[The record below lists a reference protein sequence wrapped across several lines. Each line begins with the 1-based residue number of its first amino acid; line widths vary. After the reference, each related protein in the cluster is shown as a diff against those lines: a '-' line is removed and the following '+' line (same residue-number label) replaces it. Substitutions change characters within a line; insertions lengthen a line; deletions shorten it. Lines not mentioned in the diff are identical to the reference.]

1 MKTNWVSNL
10 KEVRNSKNLT
20 LDSCSKETNVPV
32 DFLVNLE
39 SGNFKK
45 LPPAVFTK
53 FHIKRYFVF
62 LDLDPSS
69 CLDDYEEFISKQEK
83 RNRKKDLKV
92 KEIQADKN
100 RNLYKVYTGITI
112 FIISVLAAIY
122 LLLTDTENQ
131 GQSLVDET
139 TISTDK
145 NDELSET
152 DLNLFEENNIETF
165 GASEISEASDEFI
178 LQENLSLIDIPLK
191 INLEIKGESWIV
203 LEDKNER
210 MLYELMQ
217 TGSYE
222 LRGSPP
228 FTFKVGYAPAVEIF
242 IDGNKINF
250 NNFINK
256 SSNYAAFYTMNG
268 KDVEKVRN

>member
-69 CLDDYEEFISKQEK
+69 CLADYEEFISKQEK

-100 RNLYKVYTGITI
+100 RNLYKIYTGITV

-131 GQSLVDET
+131 DQSLVDET
-139 TISTDK
+139 TISIDK

-165 GASEISEASDEFI
+165 EASEISEASDEFI
-178 LQENLSLIDIPLK
+178 LQENLNLIDIPLK

-228 FTFKVGYAPAVEIF
+228 FTFKVGNAPAVEIF

>member
-10 KEVRNSKNLT
+10 KEVRNSKNLS
-20 LDSCSKETNVPV
+20 LELCSKETNVPIE
-32 DFLVNLE
+32 FLRNLE

-53 FHIKRYFVF
+53 FHIKKIFEF
-62 LDLDPSS
+62 LDLDPSP
-69 CLDDYEEFISKQEK
+69 CLSDYEEFISKQEK
-83 RNRKKDLKV
+83 KNRKKDLKV

-100 RNLYKVYTGITI
+100 RSLYKIYSGITI
-112 FIISVLAAIY
+112 LIISILASLY
-122 LLLTDTENQ
+122 LLNTSSEILEQPLLN
-131 GQSLVDET
+131 ET
-139 TISTDK
+139 SEFFEED
-145 NDELSET
+145 DLLSET
-152 DLNLFEENNIETF
+152 DLNLFEEINTETLDSSEEIGYQTNIT
-165 GASEISEASDEFI
+165 S
-178 LQENLSLIDIPLK
+178 IDIPLK
-191 INLEIKGESWIV
+191 ISLEIKGESWIV

-210 MLYELMQ
+210 KLYELMQ

-228 FTFKVGYAPAVEIF
+228 FTFKVGYAPAVKIF

-256 SSNYAAFYTMNG
+256 NSNYAAFYTMNG
-268 KDVEKVRN
+268 KDVEKIRN

>member
-20 LDSCSKETNVPV
+20 LDLCSKETNVPV

-69 CLDDYEEFISKQEK
+69 CLADYEEFISKQEK

-100 RNLYKVYTGITI
+100 RNLYKIYTGITV
-112 FIISVLAAIY
+112 FIISVLAVIY
-122 LLLTDTENQ
+122 LLLTDTKNQ
-131 GQSLVDET
+131 DQSLVDET
-139 TISTDK
+139 NKSIYK

-165 GASEISEASDEFI
+165 EASEISEASDEFI
-178 LQENLSLIDIPLK
+178 LQENLNLIDIPLK

>member
-39 SGNFKK
+39 SGNFKN

-69 CLDDYEEFISKQEK
+69 CLADYEEFISKQEK

-100 RNLYKVYTGITI
+100 RNLYKIYTGITI
-112 FIISVLAAIY
+112 LIISVLTAIY
-122 LLLTDTENQ
+122 LLLADTENQ
-131 GQSLVDET
+131 EQSLIDEA
-139 TISTDK
+139 TISIDK

-165 GASEISEASDEFI
+165 EASEISEASDEFI

-228 FTFKVGYAPAVEIF
+228 FIFKVGYAPAVEIF

>member
-69 CLDDYEEFISKQEK
+69 CLADYEEFISKQEK

-100 RNLYKVYTGITI
+100 RNLYKIYTGITV
-112 FIISVLAAIY
+112 FIISVLAVIY

-131 GQSLVDET
+131 DQSLVDET
-139 TISTDK
+139 NKSIDK

-165 GASEISEASDEFI
+165 EASEISEASDEFI
-178 LQENLSLIDIPLK
+178 FQENLNLIDIPLK

>member
-1 MKTNWVSNL
+1 M
-10 KEVRNSKNLT
+10 
-20 LDSCSKETNVPV
+20 
-32 DFLVNLE
+32 
-39 SGNFKK
+39 
-45 LPPAVFTK
+45 
-53 FHIKRYFVF
+53 I
-62 LDLDPSS
+62 
-69 CLDDYEEFISKQEK
+69 
-83 RNRKKDLKV
+83 
-92 KEIQADKN
+92 
-100 RNLYKVYTGITI
+100 
-112 FIISVLAAIY
+112 
-122 LLLTDTENQ
+122 
-131 GQSLVDET
+131 DEA
-139 TISTDK
+139 TISIDK

-165 GASEISEASDEFI
+165 EASEISEASDEFI

-242 IDGNKINF
+242 IDGDKINF

>member
-20 LDSCSKETNVPV
+20 LDTCSKETNVPV

-39 SGNFKK
+39 SGNFKN

-69 CLDDYEEFISKQEK
+69 CLADYEEFISKQEK

-100 RNLYKVYTGITI
+100 RNLYKIYTGITI
-112 FIISVLAAIY
+112 LIISVLTAIY
-122 LLLTDTENQ
+122 LLLADKENQ
-131 GQSLVDET
+131 EQSLIDEA
-139 TISTDK
+139 TISIDE
-145 NDELSET
+145 NDELNET
-152 DLNLFEENNIETF
+152 NLNLFEEINIET
-165 GASEISEASDEFI
+165 SEISEALDEFT

-228 FTFKVGYAPAVEIF
+228 FIFKVGYAPAVEIF

>member
-20 LDSCSKETNVPV
+20 LDLCSKETNVPV

-69 CLDDYEEFISKQEK
+69 CLADYEEFISKQEK

-100 RNLYKVYTGITI
+100 RNLYKIYTGITV
-112 FIISVLAAIY
+112 FIISVLAVIY

-131 GQSLVDET
+131 DQSLVDET
-139 TISTDK
+139 NKSIDK

-152 DLNLFEENNIETF
+152 DLNLFKENNIETF
-165 GASEISEASDEFI
+165 EASEISEASDEFI
-178 LQENLSLIDIPLK
+178 LQENLNLIDIPLK

>member
-20 LDSCSKETNVPV
+20 LDLCSKETNVPV

-69 CLDDYEEFISKQEK
+69 CLADYEEFISKQEK

-100 RNLYKVYTGITI
+100 RNLYKIYTGITV
-112 FIISVLAAIY
+112 FIISVLAVIY

-131 GQSLVDET
+131 DQSLVDET
-139 TISTDK
+139 NKSIDK

-165 GASEISEASDEFI
+165 EASEISEASDEFI
-178 LQENLSLIDIPLK
+178 LQENLNLIDIPLK

>member
-69 CLDDYEEFISKQEK
+69 CLADYEEFISKQEK

-100 RNLYKVYTGITI
+100 RNLYKIYAGITV
-112 FIISVLAAIY
+112 FIISVLTAIY

-131 GQSLVDET
+131 DQSLVDET
-139 TISTDK
+139 TISIDE

-165 GASEISEASDEFI
+165 EASEISEASDEFI
-178 LQENLSLIDIPLK
+178 LQENLNLIDIPLK

-228 FTFKVGYAPAVEIF
+228 FIFKVGYAPAVEIF

>member
-32 DFLVNLE
+32 DFLIKLE
-39 SGNFKK
+39 SGNFKN

-100 RNLYKVYTGITI
+100 RNLYKIYTGITI
-112 FIISVLAAIY
+112 LIISVLTAIY
-122 LLLTDTENQ
+122 LLLADTENQ
-131 GQSLVDET
+131 EQSLIDEA
-139 TISTDK
+139 TISI
-145 NDELSET
+145 DEDDEFNET
-152 DLNLFEENNIETF
+152 DFNLFGEINIETSEN
-165 GASEISEASDEFI
+165 SEISEASDEFI

-228 FTFKVGYAPAVEIF
+228 FIFKVGYAPAVEIF

-256 SSNYAAFYTMNG
+256 SSNYSAFNTMNV

>member
-53 FHIKRYFVF
+53 FHIKRYFLF

-69 CLDDYEEFISKQEK
+69 CLADYEEFISKQEK

-100 RNLYKVYTGITI
+100 RNLYKIYAGITV
-112 FIISVLAAIY
+112 FIISVLTAIY

-131 GQSLVDET
+131 DQSLVDET
-139 TISTDK
+139 TISIDE

-165 GASEISEASDEFI
+165 EASEISEASDEFI
-178 LQENLSLIDIPLK
+178 LQENLNLIDIPLK

-228 FTFKVGYAPAVEIF
+228 FIFKVGYAPAVEIF

>member
-1 MKTNWVSNL
+1 MKTNWGSNL

-32 DFLVNLE
+32 DFLINLE
-39 SGNFKK
+39 SGNFKN

-69 CLDDYEEFISKQEK
+69 CLADYEEFISKQEK

-100 RNLYKVYTGITI
+100 RNLYKIYTGITV
-112 FIISVLAAIY
+112 FIISVLAVIY

-131 GQSLVDET
+131 DQYLVDET
-139 TISTDK
+139 NKSIDK

-165 GASEISEASDEFI
+165 EASEISEASDEFI
-178 LQENLSLIDIPLK
+178 LQENLNLIDIPSK

-228 FTFKVGYAPAVEIF
+228 FIFKVGYAPAVEIF

>member
-69 CLDDYEEFISKQEK
+69 CLADYEEFISKQEK

-100 RNLYKVYTGITI
+100 RNLYKIYTGITV
-112 FIISVLAAIY
+112 FIISVLTAIY

-131 GQSLVDET
+131 DQSLVDET
-139 TISTDK
+139 TISIDE

-165 GASEISEASDEFI
+165 EASEISEASDEFI
-178 LQENLSLIDIPLK
+178 LQENLNLIDIPLK

>member
-20 LDSCSKETNVPV
+20 LDTCSKETNVPV

-39 SGNFKK
+39 SGNFKN
-45 LPPAVFTK
+45 LPPAVFTN

-69 CLDDYEEFISKQEK
+69 CLADYEEFISKQEK

-100 RNLYKVYTGITI
+100 RNLYKIYTGITI
-112 FIISVLAAIY
+112 LIISVLTAIY
-122 LLLTDTENQ
+122 LLLADTENQ
-131 GQSLVDET
+131 DQSLIDEA
-139 TISTDK
+139 TISIDE
-145 NDELSET
+145 NDELNGT
-152 DLNLFEENNIETF
+152 DLNLFEEINIETSET
-165 GASEISEASDEFI
+165 SEISEALDEFT

-228 FTFKVGYAPAVEIF
+228 FIFKVGYAPAVEIF

-250 NNFINK
+250 NNFTNK

>member
-32 DFLVNLE
+32 DFLINLE

-69 CLDDYEEFISKQEK
+69 CLADYEEFISKQEK

-100 RNLYKVYTGITI
+100 RNLYKIYTGITV
-112 FIISVLAAIY
+112 FIISVLAVIY

-131 GQSLVDET
+131 DQSLVDET
-139 TISTDK
+139 NKSIDK

-165 GASEISEASDEFI
+165 EASEISEASDEFI
-178 LQENLSLIDIPLK
+178 LQENLNLIDIPLK

>member
-32 DFLVNLE
+32 DFLINLE
-39 SGNFKK
+39 SGNFKN

-69 CLDDYEEFISKQEK
+69 CLADYEEFISKQEK
-83 RNRKKDLKV
+83 RNRKKDLEV

-100 RNLYKVYTGITI
+100 RNLYKIYTGITV
-112 FIISVLAAIY
+112 FIISVLAVIY

-131 GQSLVDET
+131 DQSLVDET
-139 TISTDK
+139 NKSIDK

-165 GASEISEASDEFI
+165 EASEISEASDEFI
-178 LQENLSLIDIPLK
+178 LQENLNLIDIPLK

>member
-69 CLDDYEEFISKQEK
+69 CLADYEEFISKQEK

-100 RNLYKVYTGITI
+100 RNLYKVYTGIII

-131 GQSLVDET
+131 DQSLVDET
-139 TISTDK
+139 NKSIDK

-165 GASEISEASDEFI
+165 EASEISEASDEFI
-178 LQENLSLIDIPLK
+178 LQENLNLIDIPLK

-228 FTFKVGYAPAVEIF
+228 FIFKVGYAPAVEIF

>member
-69 CLDDYEEFISKQEK
+69 CLADYEEFISKQEK

-100 RNLYKVYTGITI
+100 RNLYKIYTGITV
-112 FIISVLAAIY
+112 FIISVLAVIY

-131 GQSLVDET
+131 DQSLVDET
-139 TISTDK
+139 NKSIDK

-152 DLNLFEENNIETF
+152 NLNLFKENNIETF
-165 GASEISEASDEFI
+165 EASEISEASDEFI
-178 LQENLSLIDIPLK
+178 LQENLNLIDIPLK

>member
-69 CLDDYEEFISKQEK
+69 CLADYEEFISKQEK

-100 RNLYKVYTGITI
+100 RNLYKIYTGITV

-122 LLLTDTENQ
+122 LFLTDTENQ
-131 GQSLVDET
+131 DQSLVDET

-165 GASEISEASDEFI
+165 EASEISEASDEFI
-178 LQENLSLIDIPLK
+178 LQENLNLIDIPLK

-210 MLYELMQ
+210 MLYELIQ

-256 SSNYAAFYTMNG
+256 S
-268 KDVEKVRN
+268 

>member
-62 LDLDPSS
+62 LDLDPSP
-69 CLDDYEEFISKQEK
+69 CIADYEEFISKQEK

-100 RNLYKVYTGITI
+100 RNLYKIYTGITV
-112 FIISVLAAIY
+112 FIISVLAVIY

-131 GQSLVDET
+131 DQSLVDET

-145 NDELSET
+145 NDEMSET

-165 GASEISEASDEFI
+165 EVSEISEASDEFI

>member
-69 CLDDYEEFISKQEK
+69 CLADYEEFISKQEK

-100 RNLYKVYTGITI
+100 RNLYKIYTGITV
-112 FIISVLAAIY
+112 FIISVLAVIY

-131 GQSLVDET
+131 DQFLVDET
-139 TISTDK
+139 NKSIDK

-165 GASEISEASDEFI
+165 EASEISEASDEFI
-178 LQENLSLIDIPLK
+178 LQENLNLIDIPLK

>member
-32 DFLVNLE
+32 DFLINLE
-39 SGNFKK
+39 SGNFKN

-69 CLDDYEEFISKQEK
+69 CLADYEEFISKQEK

-100 RNLYKVYTGITI
+100 RNLYKIYTGITV
-112 FIISVLAAIY
+112 FIISVLAVIY

-131 GQSLVDET
+131 DQSLVDET
-139 TISTDK
+139 NKSIDK

-165 GASEISEASDEFI
+165 EASEISEASDEFI
-178 LQENLSLIDIPLK
+178 LQENLNLIDIPLK

>member
-10 KEVRNSKNLT
+10 KEVRNSKNLS
-20 LDSCSKETNVPV
+20 LDLCSKETNVPV

-39 SGNFKK
+39 SGNFKN

-69 CLDDYEEFISKQEK
+69 CLVDYEEFILKQEK

-100 RNLYKVYTGITI
+100 RNLYKIYTGITI
-112 FIISVLAAIY
+112 LIISVLTAIY
-122 LLLTDTENQ
+122 LLLADTENQ
-131 GQSLVDET
+131 DQSLIDEA
-139 TISTDK
+139 TISIDE
-145 NDELSET
+145 NDEFNET
-152 DLNLFEENNIETF
+152 DLNLFEEINIETSET
-165 GASEISEASDEFI
+165 SEISEALDEFT

-228 FTFKVGYAPAVEIF
+228 FIFKVGYAPAVEIF

>member
-69 CLDDYEEFISKQEK
+69 CLADYEEFISKQEK

-100 RNLYKVYTGITI
+100 RNLYKIYTGITV
-112 FIISVLAAIY
+112 FIISVLAVIY

-131 GQSLVDET
+131 DQYLVDET
-139 TISTDK
+139 NKSIDK

-165 GASEISEASDEFI
+165 EASEISEASDEFI
-178 LQENLSLIDIPLK
+178 LQENLNLIDIPLK

>member
-69 CLDDYEEFISKQEK
+69 CLADYEEFISKQEK

-100 RNLYKVYTGITI
+100 RNLYKIYTGITV
-112 FIISVLAAIY
+112 FIISVLAVIY

-131 GQSLVDET
+131 DQSLVDET

-178 LQENLSLIDIPLK
+178 FQENLNLIDIPLK

>member
-69 CLDDYEEFISKQEK
+69 CLADYEEFISKQEK

-100 RNLYKVYTGITI
+100 RNLYKIYTGITV
-112 FIISVLAAIY
+112 FIISVLAVIY

-131 GQSLVDET
+131 DQSLVDET
-139 TISTDK
+139 NKSIDK

-152 DLNLFEENNIETF
+152 DLNLFKENNIETF
-165 GASEISEASDEFI
+165 EASEISEASDEFI
-178 LQENLSLIDIPLK
+178 LQENLNLIDIPLK

>member
-69 CLDDYEEFISKQEK
+69 CLADYEEFISKQEK

-100 RNLYKVYTGITI
+100 RNLYKVYTGIII

-131 GQSLVDET
+131 DQSLVDET

-178 LQENLSLIDIPLK
+178 FQENLNLIDIPLK

>member
-69 CLDDYEEFISKQEK
+69 CLADYEEFISKQEK

-100 RNLYKVYTGITI
+100 RNLYKIYAGITV
-112 FIISVLAAIY
+112 FIISVLAVIY

-131 GQSLVDET
+131 DQSLVDET
-139 TISTDK
+139 NKSIDK

-165 GASEISEASDEFI
+165 EASEISEASDEFI
-178 LQENLSLIDIPLK
+178 LQENLNLIDIPLK

>member
-69 CLDDYEEFISKQEK
+69 CLADYEEFISKQEK

-100 RNLYKVYTGITI
+100 RNLYKIYTGITV

-131 GQSLVDET
+131 DQSLVDET
-139 TISTDK
+139 NKSIDK

-152 DLNLFEENNIETF
+152 DLNLFKENNIETF
-165 GASEISEASDEFI
+165 EASEISEASDEFI
-178 LQENLSLIDIPLK
+178 LQENLNLIDIPLK

>member
-69 CLDDYEEFISKQEK
+69 CLADYEEFISKQEK

-100 RNLYKVYTGITI
+100 RNLYKIYTGITV
-112 FIISVLAAIY
+112 FIISVLAVIY

-131 GQSLVDET
+131 DQSLVDET
-139 TISTDK
+139 NKSIDK

-165 GASEISEASDEFI
+165 EASEISEATDEFI
-178 LQENLSLIDIPLK
+178 LQENLNLIDIPLK

>member
-69 CLDDYEEFISKQEK
+69 CLADYEEFISKQEK

-100 RNLYKVYTGITI
+100 RNLYKIYAGITV
-112 FIISVLAAIY
+112 FIISVLTAIY

-131 GQSLVDET
+131 DQSLVDET
-139 TISTDK
+139 NKSIDK

-165 GASEISEASDEFI
+165 EASEISEASDEFI
-178 LQENLSLIDIPLK
+178 LQENLNLIDIPLK

>member
-20 LDSCSKETNVPV
+20 LDTCSKETNVPV

-39 SGNFKK
+39 SGNFKN

-69 CLDDYEEFISKQEK
+69 CLADYEEFISKQEK

-100 RNLYKVYTGITI
+100 RNLYKIYTGITVL
-112 FIISVLAAIY
+112 IISVLTAIY

-131 GQSLVDET
+131 DQSLVDET
-139 TISTDK
+139 NKSIDK

-165 GASEISEASDEFI
+165 EASEISEASDEFI

-228 FTFKVGYAPAVEIF
+228 FIFKVGYAPAVEIF

>member
-39 SGNFKK
+39 SGNFKN

-69 CLDDYEEFISKQEK
+69 CLVDYEEFILKQEK

-100 RNLYKVYTGITI
+100 RNLYKIYTGITI
-112 FIISVLAAIY
+112 LIISVLTAIY
-122 LLLTDTENQ
+122 LLLADTENQ
-131 GQSLVDET
+131 DQSLIDEA
-139 TISTDK
+139 TISIDE
-145 NDELSET
+145 NDELNET
-152 DLNLFEENNIETF
+152 NLNLFEEINIET
-165 GASEISEASDEFI
+165 SEISEALDEFT

-228 FTFKVGYAPAVEIF
+228 FIFKVGYAPAVEIF

>member
-69 CLDDYEEFISKQEK
+69 CLADYEEFISKQEK

-100 RNLYKVYTGITI
+100 RNLYKIYTGITV
-112 FIISVLAAIY
+112 FIISVLAVIY

-131 GQSLVDET
+131 DQSLVDET
-139 TISTDK
+139 TISIDE

-165 GASEISEASDEFI
+165 EASEISEASDEFI
-178 LQENLSLIDIPLK
+178 LQENLNLIDIPLK

>member
-69 CLDDYEEFISKQEK
+69 CLADYEEFISKQEK

-100 RNLYKVYTGITI
+100 RNLYKIYAGITV
-112 FIISVLAAIY
+112 FIISVLAVIY

-131 GQSLVDET
+131 DQYLVDET
-139 TISTDK
+139 NKSIDK

-165 GASEISEASDEFI
+165 EASEISEASDEFI
-178 LQENLSLIDIPLK
+178 LQENLNLIDIPLK

-228 FTFKVGYAPAVEIF
+228 FIFKVGYAPAVEIF

>member
-1 MKTNWVSNL
+1 MNDV
-10 KEVRNSKNLT
+10 
-20 LDSCSKETNVPV
+20 
-32 DFLVNLE
+32 
-39 SGNFKK
+39 
-45 LPPAVFTK
+45 
-53 FHIKRYFVF
+53 
-62 LDLDPSS
+62 
-69 CLDDYEEFISKQEK
+69 
-83 RNRKKDLKV
+83 
-92 KEIQADKN
+92 
-100 RNLYKVYTGITI
+100 
-112 FIISVLAAIY
+112 VLAVIY

-131 GQSLVDET
+131 DQYLVDET
-139 TISTDK
+139 NKSIDK

-165 GASEISEASDEFI
+165 EASEISEASDEFI
-178 LQENLSLIDIPLK
+178 LQENLNLIDIPLK

>member
-20 LDSCSKETNVPV
+20 LDLCSKETNVPV

-69 CLDDYEEFISKQEK
+69 CLADYEEFISKQEK

-100 RNLYKVYTGITI
+100 RNLYKIYTGITV
-112 FIISVLAAIY
+112 FIISVLAVIY

-131 GQSLVDET
+131 DQSLVDET
-139 TISTDK
+139 NKSIYK

-165 GASEISEASDEFI
+165 EASEISEASDEFI
-178 LQENLSLIDIPLK
+178 LQENLNLIDIPLK

>member
-69 CLDDYEEFISKQEK
+69 CLADYEEFISKQEK

-100 RNLYKVYTGITI
+100 RNLYKIYTGITV

-131 GQSLVDET
+131 DQSLVDET
-139 TISTDK
+139 TISIDK

-165 GASEISEASDEFI
+165 EASEISEASDEFI
-178 LQENLSLIDIPLK
+178 LQENLNLIDIPLK